1 MKKTLLAAGLL
12 LGAATAGQAQ
22 TFPTAWAARMQAVL
36 DSVNTVN
43 QNGLGVNAAV
53 YVPGYG
59 LWKGAAGISSPG
71 IPITT
76 DMRMFIGSNS
86 KLFLAAT
93 MLKLQENGV
102 LNLDDH
108 IGKWIHY
115 GPTTVDTTA
124 TIRQLL
130 SHESGMSD
138 FSRDRTDYYY
148 ALMYAD
154 TSAVF
159 NAKTMVD
166 SSGAPLYSK
175 GRGYHYSN
183 AGYSLCTMI
192 IEAAT
197 GQTYWQNLR
206 SIVLN
211 PLNLDSTFVP
221 VKEPYQPISGSN
233 SYGDRYTGFG
243 FTSFATAAPGSG
255 DIVSTPAEMVQ
266 WYQSI
271 FNGSFLSP
279 ASKQQLLTFEP
290 SSLYSL
296 GLTDIVSPRLGDEYY
311 HSGYVG
317 AFTSEAVFDKDTK
330 ASFFIAI
337 NTDYDSLNTGQYLA
351 PLLDVFTKE
360 MPKKVNDAAIT
371 ALTSPTGIV
380 CNPSVMPVVTLRNN
394 GSATLTSA
402 SIQVKVGTT
411 VASTYNWTGTLLPG
425 ATTSVTLP
433 VTPIS
438 NGMHEVKIYTTQ
450 PNGVTDGYPWN
461 DTFSTRLGANLT
473 TAYNGYFSEGFEG
486 QTTPVLIW
494 NTRNGKSGQAG
505 VSHLTGYN
513 SMHSLVRANLIN
525 NGDYRNVSNVD
536 MPAVN
541 LFAGTSPVLNFR
553 YAYKVNLGGQ
563 GIDSLEALISTDCG
577 TTWTSLFYKGGGDL
591 SGNDSTDML
600 YYPQM
605 ASEWKTQTIPLS
617 AYSGNALIRFRIYNG
632 NSNNIYLDDIAIGT
646 PTAVASQNAASV
658 LHMYPNPTTNQVTL
672 TGIPEHSRVTLS
684 DITGK
689 TLLETDVTGSS
700 TLLEV
705 GHLTPGVY
713 LVNTALGTKK
723 LVKN

>member
-1 MKKTLLAAGLL
+1 MKKTLLAAGFL
-12 LGAATAGQAQ
+12 LGTATATQAQ
-22 TFPTAWAARMQAVL
+22 TFPAAWGARMQAVL

-71 IPITT
+71 VPITT

-86 KLFLAAT
+86 KLFVAVT
-93 MLKLQENGV
+93 MLKLQEQGV

-138 FSRDRTDYYY
+138 FSNDRTDNFWN
-148 ALMYAD
+148 LVYAD
-154 TSAVF
+154 TSRVF
-159 NAKTMVD
+159 TARTMVD
-166 SSGAPLYSK
+166 SSGAPVYPK

-183 AGYSLCTMI
+183 DAYALCTMI
-192 IEAAT
+192 VEAAT

-206 SIVLN
+206 SVVLN
-211 PLNLDSTFVP
+211 PLTLDSTFVP

-233 SYGDRYTGFG
+233 AYGDLYSGIG
-243 FTSFATAAPGSG
+243 YTSFATAFPGAG
-255 DIVSTPAEMVQ
+255 DVVSTPAEMVQ

-271 FNGSFLSP
+271 FNSSFLSP
-279 ASKQQLLTFEP
+279 TSKQQLLTFEP

-311 HSGYVG
+311 HSGSVG
-317 AFTSEAVFDKDTK
+317 AFNSEAGFDQDTK

-337 NTDYDSLNTGQYLA
+337 NTAFDSLTTSQYLA

-360 MPKKVNDAAIT
+360 MPKRANDASIT
-371 ALTSPTGIV
+371 ALTSPTGIT
-380 CNPSVMPVVTLRNN
+380 CNPSVTPVVALKNN
-394 GSATLTSA
+394 GSSNLTATTILV
-402 SIQVKVGTT
+402 QVGTT
-411 VASTYNWTGTLLPG
+411 VAATYNWTGTLAPG
-425 ATTSVTLP
+425 ATTAVTLP
-433 VTPIS
+433 ATPIS
-438 NGMHEVKIYTTQ
+438 NGMHNVKIYTTQ

-541 LFAGTSPVLNFR
+541 LSAGTSSVLSFR
-553 YAYKVNLGGQ
+553 YAYKVNPGGQ

-600 YYPQM
+600 YYPQT

-632 NSNNIYLDDIAIGT
+632 NSNNIYLDDLAIGT
-646 PTAVASQNAASV
+646 PTAVANQNASSV

-672 TGIPEHSRVTLS
+672 TGLPERTRVTLA

-689 TLLETDVTGSS
+689 TLMETEVAGTR

-705 GHLTPGVY
+705 GHLTPGIY
-713 LVNTALGTKK
+713 LVNTSLGTKK